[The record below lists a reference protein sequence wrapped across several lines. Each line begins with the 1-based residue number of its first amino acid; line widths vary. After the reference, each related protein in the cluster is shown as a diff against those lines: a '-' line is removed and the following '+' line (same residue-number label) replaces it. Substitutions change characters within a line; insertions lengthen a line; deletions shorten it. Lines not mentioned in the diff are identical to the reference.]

1 MKIVINEGQFE
12 SIISESKSH
21 ISQLCS
27 HFNDKSKFCESVES
41 VLKGR
46 KKSIFNKSQEFFN
59 KVIKDSGYF
68 DVVTLEP
75 GNRLYDERLSEL
87 IKFKDI
93 IEQYKSCPEIVNAV
107 KKDIEILPKKGL
119 KMNID
124 ENNDYSIINRLNS
137 HYTAQAYL
145 LTKMIIDSLENEG
158 FDTTRLINPSNE
170 DVIKM
175 IDHVLLENYV
185 VEVSENLSELLR
197 NNEHFRKDLIG
208 TLERSRELGNSVENE
223 VFSKL
228 RSTYGDEN
236 VFEFSDD
243 FGFVDHFGVDGVVI
257 INGVLHPIQIS
268 TSMKTPKLFKYD
280 SENCKTRGYFKS
292 GNKIIMYEP
301 I

>member
-93 IEQYKSCPEIVNAV
+93 LEQYKSCPEIVNAV

-175 IDHVLLENYV
+175 IDHVLLEDYV
-185 VEVSENLSELLR
+185 VEVSENLSELLK

-208 TLERSRELGNSVENE
+208 TLERSRELGNSVEDE

-228 RSTYGDEN
+228 RGTYGDEN
-236 VFEFSDD
+236 VFEFSGD

>member
-93 IEQYKSCPEIVNAV
+93 LEQYKSCPEIVNAV

-175 IDHVLLENYV
+175 IDHVLLEDYV

-236 VFEFSDD
+236 VFEFSGD

>member
-93 IEQYKSCPEIVNAV
+93 LEQYKSCPEIVNAV

-158 FDTTRLINPSNE
+158 FD
-170 DVIKM
+170 
-175 IDHVLLENYV
+175 YV

-208 TLERSRELGNSVENE
+208 TLERSRELGNSVEDE

-228 RSTYGDEN
+228 RGTYGDEN
-236 VFEFSDD
+236 VFEFSGD

>member
-93 IEQYKSCPEIVNAV
+93 LEQYKSCPEIVNAV

-208 TLERSRELGNSVENE
+208 TLERSRELGNSVEDE

-228 RSTYGDEN
+228 RGTYGDEN

>member
-21 ISQLCS
+21 ISQLCT

-87 IKFKDI
+87 VKFKDVL
-93 IEQYKSCPEIVNAV
+93 EQYKACPDIVNAV

-175 IDHVLLENYV
+175 IDHVLLEDYV

-236 VFEFSDD
+236 VFEFSGD

>member
-93 IEQYKSCPEIVNAV
+93 LEQYKSCPEIVNAV

-292 GNKIIMYEP
+292 GNTIIMDEP

>member
-93 IEQYKSCPEIVNAV
+93 LEQYKSCPEIVNAV

>member
-93 IEQYKSCPEIVNAV
+93 LEQYKACPDIVNAV

-158 FDTTRLINPSNE
+158 FDTTKLINPSNE

-175 IDHVLLENYV
+175 IDHVLLEDYV

-236 VFEFSDD
+236 VFEFSGD
-243 FGFVDHFGVDGVVI
+243 FGFVDHFGVDGIVI

>member
-93 IEQYKSCPEIVNAV
+93 LEQYKSCPEIVNAV

-175 IDHVLLENYV
+175 IDHVLLEDYV

-208 TLERSRELGNSVENE
+208 TLERSRELGNSVEDE

-228 RSTYGDEN
+228 RGTYGDEN
-236 VFEFSDD
+236 VFEFSGD

>member
-87 IKFKDI
+87 LKFKDVL
-93 IEQYKSCPEIVNAV
+93 EQYKACPDIVNAV

-175 IDHVLLENYV
+175 IDHVLLEDYV

-236 VFEFSDD
+236 VFEFSGD

>member
-93 IEQYKSCPEIVNAV
+93 LEQYKSCPEIVNAV

-236 VFEFSDD
+236 VFEFSGD

>member
-93 IEQYKSCPEIVNAV
+93 LEQYKSCPEIVNAV

-175 IDHVLLENYV
+175 IDHVLLEDYV

-208 TLERSRELGNSVENE
+208 TLERSRELGNSVEDE

-228 RSTYGDEN
+228 RGTYGGEN
-236 VFEFSDD
+236 VFEFSGD

>member
-93 IEQYKSCPEIVNAV
+93 LEQYKACPDIVNAV

-228 RSTYGDEN
+228 RITYGDEN
-236 VFEFSDD
+236 VFEFSGD

>member
-1 MKIVINEGQFE
+1 
-12 SIISESKSH
+12 
-21 ISQLCS
+21 
-27 HFNDKSKFCESVES
+27 
-41 VLKGR
+41 
-46 KKSIFNKSQEFFN
+46 
-59 KVIKDSGYF
+59 
-68 DVVTLEP
+68 LEP

-93 IEQYKSCPEIVNAV
+93 LEQYKSCPEIVNAV

-175 IDHVLLENYV
+175 IDHVLLEDYV

-208 TLERSRELGNSVENE
+208 TLERSRELGNSVEDE

-228 RSTYGDEN
+228 RGTYGDEN
-236 VFEFSDD
+236 VFEFSGD

>member
-93 IEQYKSCPEIVNAV
+93 LEQYKSCPEIVNAV

-175 IDHVLLENYV
+175 IDHVLLEDYV

-208 TLERSRELGNSVENE
+208 TLERSRELGNSVEDE

-228 RSTYGDEN
+228 RGTYGDEN

>member
-1 MKIVINEGQFE
+1 
-12 SIISESKSH
+12 
-21 ISQLCS
+21 
-27 HFNDKSKFCESVES
+27 
-41 VLKGR
+41 
-46 KKSIFNKSQEFFN
+46 
-59 KVIKDSGYF
+59 
-68 DVVTLEP
+68 VVTLEP

-93 IEQYKSCPEIVNAV
+93 LEQYKSCPEIVNAV

-208 TLERSRELGNSVENE
+208 TLERSRELGNSVEDE

-228 RSTYGDEN
+228 RGTYGDEN
-236 VFEFSDD
+236 VFEFSGD

>member
-93 IEQYKSCPEIVNAV
+93 LEQYKSCPEIVNAV

-175 IDHVLLENYV
+175 IDHVLLEDYV